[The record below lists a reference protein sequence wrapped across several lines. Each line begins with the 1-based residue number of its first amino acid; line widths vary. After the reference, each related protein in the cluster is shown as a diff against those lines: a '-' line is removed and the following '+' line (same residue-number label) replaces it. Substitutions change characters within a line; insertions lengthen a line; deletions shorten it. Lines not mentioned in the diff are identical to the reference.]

1 MRPRLAQAG
10 RRRGIGGKGK
20 DEAVKKRKRPL
31 SDTAAN
37 NAKTQRRGGGGG
49 GGPRGMGRSCEQKG
63 RKVTTPGPSGKNFV
77 NIRTQDIPS
86 RQLLKARPSKKSD
99 E

>member
-37 NAKTQRRGGGGG
+37 NAKTQRRGGRGRA
-49 GGPRGMGRSCEQKG
+49 RGMGRSCEEKG